1 MKVRPETLLIN
12 ENKPQY
18 KKILVTGS
26 DESLISYVSEHL
38 VKQYKKD
45 NYYIDTTG
53 ETDKNLVGDL
63 FSDKKVLFFLKNY
76 TFKKEIPT
84 ISENSEQTVLISSS
98 NNKKTSALKGV
109 FLKSNTSLLV
119 DCYPLNRTSKEL
131 VLKHFASKNNLELSS
146 DVFWYV
152 LENFENEYV
161 LFVKQLESLSLFS
174 KKVESIS
181 DVESVVF
188 IKNKIE
194 INKIFFHIFKKN
206 QFIVNIFN
214 KNIYSQNDFSIF
226 LNTIKLYI
234 GIIRESS
241 NKDVA
246 LAKFPKYLFN
256 EKDVFLKI
264 YKNLNSQKIVNIY
277 DNIFKA
283 EKLTRKNSELYNI
296 VGIRLFFKIKKIII
310 S

>member
-109 FLKSNTSLLV
+109 FLKSNT
-119 DCYPLNRTSKEL
+119 
-131 VLKHFASKNNLELSS
+131 NLE
-146 DVFWYV
+146 Y
-152 LENFENEYV
+152 
-161 LFVKQLESLSLFS
+161 
-174 KKVESIS
+174 
-181 DVESVVF
+181 
-188 IKNKIE
+188 IK
-194 INKIFFHIFKKN
+194 
-206 QFIVNIFN
+206 
-214 KNIYSQNDFSIF
+214 
-226 LNTIKLYI
+226 
-234 GIIRESS
+234 
-241 NKDVA
+241 
-246 LAKFPKYLFN
+246 
-256 EKDVFLKI
+256 
-264 YKNLNSQKIVNIY
+264 
-277 DNIFKA
+277 
-283 EKLTRKNSELYNI
+283 
-296 VGIRLFFKIKKIII
+296 
-310 S
+310 